1 MWRTWCLCASHADAD
16 ADADDAREDD
26 VNTTQ
31 NTVTYAPRALLGR
44 YPRAMDRPMTLG
56 ATLVSF
62 GRWNGRRQQRGRG
75 RVARATVDEDMNED
89 VSDRGKN
96 GNKSRV
102 VPLSSLSPSS
112 SSSLSSA
119 SSTAFASAAD
129 EAAPR
134 RLEQSSRMYDDTKR
148 RSRWSGLWDEVE
160 LEVSE
165 RLWLSDLNS
174 MLTPPWGQFL
184 LSDGSMTVRGRRRE
198 NAVRLDALRG
208 D

>member
-1 MWRTWCLCASHADAD
+1 MRFTRRLRRRHRRRRRRRRRLRYDTTHSRIRT
-16 ADADDAREDD
+16 
-26 VNTTQ
+26 
-31 NTVTYAPRALLGR
+31 YRALLGR
-44 YPRAMDRPMTLG
+44 LPRAMDRPMTLG

-62 GRWNGRRQQRGRG
+62 GRWNARRQRGRG

-112 SSSLSSA
+112 SSSSA
-119 SSTAFASAAD
+119 SSMSFASAAD

-134 RLEQSSRMYDDTKR
+134 RSEQSSRMYDDTKR

-184 LSDGSMTVRGRRRE
+184 LSDGSMTVRGQRPE

>member
-1 MWRTWCLCASHADAD
+1 
-16 ADADDAREDD
+16 
-26 VNTTQ
+26 
-31 NTVTYAPRALLGR
+31 
-44 YPRAMDRPMTLG
+44 MTLG

-62 GRWNGRRQQRGRG
+62 GRWNARRQRGRG

-102 VPLSSLSPSS
+102 VPLSSLSPS
-112 SSSLSSA
+112 LSSA
-119 SSTAFASAAD
+119 SSMSFASAAD

-184 LSDGSMTVRGRRRE
+184 LSDGSMTVCGQRPE